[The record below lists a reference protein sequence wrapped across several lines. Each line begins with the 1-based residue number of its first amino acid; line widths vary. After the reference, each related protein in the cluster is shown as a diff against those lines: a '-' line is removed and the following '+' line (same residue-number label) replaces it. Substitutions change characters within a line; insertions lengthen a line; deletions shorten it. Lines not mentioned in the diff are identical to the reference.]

1 MTFNEQRILM
11 QFSKALK
18 NEGII
23 LLDGAIG
30 TELDKR
36 GLMGRASNNLDAP
49 DAVLDIQRRYAA
61 SGCDALT
68 ANTLTM
74 NRIYIETHN
83 LGISVQ
89 EVNKAGVELA
99 RRASG
104 GSLYVLGNLSST
116 GQLLEPYGTYRES
129 QFYDAFREQAGI
141 LAEAGVDGFIIETMF
156 DLREA
161 LCALRACKEN
171 FSLPAIVSIAFMT
184 EEKGGRTMMGNSA
197 EQCARSLTDAG
208 ADVIGANCGNLDPAQ
223 MAIVVS
229 YLKSAT
235 TLPLLAQPNA
245 GRPKLVGD
253 KTVFEMAP
261 AQFADG
267 IAECIRAG
275 ARLVG
280 GCCGTSPQ
288 HIRAVAGTLN
298 RPYPSK

>member
-1 MTFNEQRILM
+1 M
-11 QFSKALK
+11 QFLETINS
-18 NEGII
+18 GSII

-49 DAVLDIQRRYAA
+49 EIVLDIQQEYVKC
-61 SGCDALT
+61 GCDALT

-89 EVNKAGVELA
+89 DVNKAGVEIA
-99 RRASG
+99 RQAAGKER
-104 GSLYVLGNLSST
+104 YVLGNLSST
-116 GQLLEPYGTYRES
+116 GQLLEPYGTYKES
-129 QFYDAFREQAGI
+129 QFYEAFREQAGI
-141 LAEAGVDGFIIETMF
+141 LAESGVDGFIIETVF

-171 FSLPAIVSIAFMT
+171 FSLPVIVSIAFST
-184 EEKGGRTMMGNSA
+184 EKKGGRTMMGNSA
-197 EQCARSLTDAG
+197 EQCAKSLTDAG
-208 ADVIGANCGNLDPAQ
+208 ADVVGANCGDLDPTQ
-223 MAIVVS
+223 MGVVVS

-235 TLPLLAQPNA
+235 SRPVLAQPNA
-245 GRPKLVGD
+245 GRPKLIGD

-267 IAECIRAG
+267 IAECLRAG

-280 GCCGTSPQ
+280 GCCGTSPE
-288 HIRAVAGTLN
+288 HICAVAGMLKK
-298 RPYPSK
+298 P